1 MARSLQDVLRSV
13 SDTMFPSEPERC
25 ANIDSVGYDGDSPL
39 HVAAWR
45 NDLEAVRILIGAG
58 ANVNAQGEMDE
69 TPLHVAVRQRNV
81 LMMSALLD
89 AGARTDI
96 RSEFGD
102 SPEELARQEGGS
114 TAKLFRQ
121 SDDT

>member
-1 MARSLQDVLRSV
+1 
-13 SDTMFPSEPERC
+13 MFPSDPERC
-25 ANIDSVGYDGDSPL
+25 PNIDSVGYDGDSPL
-39 HVAAWR
+39 HVMAWR
-45 NDLEAVRILIGAG
+45 SDLEAVQILIRAG

-81 LMMSALLD
+81 LMVTAMLE

-102 SPEELARQEGGS
+102 TPKELALSEGGS
-114 TAKLFRQ
+114 VAKLFKQ
-121 SDDT
+121 GDDT